1 MQGELPK
8 GTRVLLVGGPLAGA
22 ALLLLVVFLAERG
35 NETPDPSAP
44 SSPSPSSAFSA
55 DATSARADGSALA
68 TSPAAGGTLLAPAGY
83 IARDLD
89 AFESSVL
96 HLGLVDREGAGT
108 LCTIGGGTNA
118 TAPLALARCRT
129 ATPAELTR
137 PTPGSIADPRAL
149 GDATYHIGA
158 AGELV
163 VTGSP
168 GNHTVTPMPEEPD
181 AIHVCEA
188 GDTRVVAVDGNLVHG
203 VRQTA
208 VAFIDASGASDAMLI
223 ETHVYAY
230 HLACRPD
237 EARLTWLEAAV
248 EGANPILV
256 VEQVVCTR
264 EGCETVQNRLP
275 RTGTDPVVA
284 SIAGQVLL
292 LSAGENGTRMRMAP
306 VAAIDDA
313 PDLDVPPD
321 GDFPVLS
328 RALYARGGA
337 GIVTLRTSTG
347 VRALRV
353 DATGDVRAL
362 PVTGSPPPGL

>member
-1 MQGELPK
+1 MQGELPN

-35 NETPDPSAP
+35 NETPAPSA
-44 SSPSPSSAFSA
+44 SSSADSTETQSHVDDSA
-55 DATSARADGSALA
+55 PA

-83 IARDLD
+83 VARDLD

-96 HLGLVDREGAGT
+96 HLGLIDREGAGT

-118 TAPLALARCRT
+118 AAPLALARCRT

-137 PTPGSIADPRAL
+137 PAPGSVADARPL
-149 GDATYHIGA
+149 GDASYQIGPG
-158 AGELV
+158 GELV
-163 VTGSP
+163 VTGTS
-168 GNHTVTPMPEEPD
+168 GNHAVTPMPEEPE

-208 VAFIDASGASDAMLI
+208 VAFIDASAGSDAMLV

-248 EGANPILV
+248 EGENPILV

-264 EGCETVQNRLP
+264 EGCETMQNRLP

-284 SIAGQVLL
+284 CIAGQVLL
-292 LSAGENGTRMRMAP
+292 LSAGEDGTRMRMAP
-306 VAAIDDA
+306 VTAIDDA

-337 GIVTLRTSTG
+337 AVVVLRTSRG

-353 DATGDVRAL
+353 DATGVVRPL
-362 PVTGSPPPGL
+362 PVTGSPEPGL